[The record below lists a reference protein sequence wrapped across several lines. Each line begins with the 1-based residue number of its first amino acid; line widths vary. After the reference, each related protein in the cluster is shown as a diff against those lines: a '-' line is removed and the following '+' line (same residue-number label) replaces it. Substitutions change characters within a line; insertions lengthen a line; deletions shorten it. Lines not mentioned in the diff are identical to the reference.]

1 MTLMSLAEAAANEP
15 LVLRE
20 PREGGVVVLTLNR
33 PQAYNALSAG
43 LMTEMEE
50 ALAVLAK
57 DPAARVIVIQG
68 AGSGFSAG
76 HDLKEVRSLRTPA
89 ERKALMAQCC
99 RMMMAVVRS
108 PKPVI
113 AKVHGTA
120 TAAGCQLV
128 ASCDLAVAADDA
140 RFGTPGVN
148 IGLFCHTPM
157 VALSRNVSRKHAMEM
172 LLTGELMSAEEAVR
186 FGLVNRAVP
195 RAELDG
201 AAMALARRLASKSS
215 YTLKIGKE
223 AFYRQLEL
231 GLEDAYAYASEV
243 MLENMLA
250 ADAEEGISAFV
261 EKRKPQWRDR

>member
-1 MTLMSLAEAAANEP
+1 MSLAEAAANEP

-20 PREGGVVVLTLNR
+20 EREGGVVVLTLNR
-33 PQAYNALSAG
+33 PQAYNALSTG
-43 LMTEMEE
+43 LMTEMED
-50 ALAVLAK
+50 ALAALAK
-57 DPAARVIVIQG
+57 DPAARVIVVQG

-76 HDLKEVRSLRTPA
+76 HDLKEVRSLGTPA

-157 VALSRNVSRKHAMEM
+157 VALGRNVSRKHAMEM

-195 RAELDG
+195 RAELDE
-201 AAMALARRLASKSS
+201 AAMALARRIASKSS

-243 MLENMLA
+243 MLENLLA
-250 ADAEEGISAFV
+250 ADAEEGMSAFV
-261 EKRKPQWRDR
+261 EKRQPQWRDR

>member
-1 MTLMSLAEAAANEP
+1 
-15 LVLRE
+15 
-20 PREGGVVVLTLNR
+20 
-33 PQAYNALSAG
+33 
-43 LMTEMEE
+43 
-50 ALAVLAK
+50 
-57 DPAARVIVIQG
+57 
-68 AGSGFSAG
+68 
-76 HDLKEVRSLRTPA
+76 
-89 ERKALMAQCC
+89 
-99 RMMMAVVRS
+99 
-108 PKPVI
+108 
-113 AKVHGTA
+113 
-120 TAAGCQLV
+120 
-128 ASCDLAVAADDA
+128 
-140 RFGTPGVN
+140 
-148 IGLFCHTPM
+148 
-157 VALSRNVSRKHAMEM
+157 MEM